1 MEVPQLQQQ
10 EPQIKVM
17 RGVPEAEL
25 LVLRLEAAVEPEGS
39 ELTEELTVGPIL
51 VECLMGA

>member
-25 LVLRLEAAVEPEGS
+25 LVLRLEAAVEPVEW
-39 ELTEELTVGPIL
+39 ELTEELTAGPIL
-51 VECLMGA
+51 LECLMGA